1 MTTILVIDIE
11 TTGFSSTKN
20 KIVEIGIAELDLIT
34 GKIEIVFDEFI
45 KEDGLTVNEFTESW
59 IFKNSDI
66 KIDDISNA
74 KNIQHYFG
82 TIQEI
87 ISSNRIGTT
96 AFNNSFDFRFL
107 EARGFVILRKLSDPM
122 KLSRNICRM
131 QGKNNGYKFPTVE
144 EAYNYFYP
152 GENYIETHRAADD
165 AKHEAKIIHSLY
177 KLGIF

>member
-1 MTTILVIDIE
+1 MTTILVIDVE
-11 TTGFSSTKN
+11 TTGFSSTKD

-34 GKIEIVFDEFI
+34 GNIEIVFDEFI
-45 KEDGLTVNEFTESW
+45 KEDGLTVNEFTGSW
-59 IFKNSDI
+59 IFNNSNI
-66 KIDDISNA
+66 KLDDIANA
-74 KNIQHYFG
+74 KNIEHHYMK
-82 TIQEI
+82 IQRI
-87 ISSNRIGTT
+87 ISDNRIGIT

-107 EARGFVILRKLSDPM
+107 EERQFIILRKLGDPM
-122 KLSRNICRM
+122 KLSRTICRI

-165 AKHEAKIIHSLY
+165 AKHEAKIVHSLY

>member
-34 GKIEIVFDEFI
+34 GKIEILFDEFI

-59 IFKNSDI
+59 IFKNSNI
-66 KIDDISNA
+66 KIDDIQNA
-74 KNIQHYFG
+74 KNIQFHFDA
-82 TIQEI
+82 IQKI
-87 ISSNRIGTT
+87 ITNNRIGAT

-107 EARGFVILRKLSDPM
+107 EARGFIILRKLNDPM
-122 KLSRNICRM
+122 RLSTSICRIR
-131 QGKNNGYKFPTVE
+131 GKNNGYKFPSVQ

-152 GENYIETHRAADD
+152 GERYIETHRAADD
-165 AKHEAKIIHSLY
+165 AKHEAKIVHSLY